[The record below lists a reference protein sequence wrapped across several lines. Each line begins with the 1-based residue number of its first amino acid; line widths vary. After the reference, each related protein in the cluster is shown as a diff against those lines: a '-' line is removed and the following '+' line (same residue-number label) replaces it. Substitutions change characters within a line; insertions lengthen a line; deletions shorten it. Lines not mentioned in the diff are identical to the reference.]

1 MARIVQIT
9 DTHLSTN
16 PSEELLGCRT
26 QDSLKR
32 VLRRIQDSYM
42 DCDRMIV
49 TGDLV
54 HEEGPDAYHMV
65 REILTPW
72 EDKLRV
78 IPGNHDMRD
87 GMREAFGDRINGCP
101 SAVTFEDEVGAWQ
114 LIGLDTLLD
123 GAVEGDLTGPQWEWL
138 ENRLESSN
146 QPTVLFM
153 HHPPVFIGSEWVDKL
168 GLLSFIP
175 FANLVERFEQIKL
188 VVCGHV
194 HQDYQTELFQA
205 TVVTT
210 PSTSVQFKMNSDEF
224 ATEDLPPGFR
234 ILDLHDDGTFDMSVI
249 RVDHSR

>member
-72 EDKLRV
+72 EDMLRV

-101 SAVTFEDEVGAWQ
+101 SAVTFVDEVGAWQ

-138 ENRLESSN
+138 ESRLESSN

-153 HHPPVFIGSEWVDKL
+153 HHPPVLVGSEWVDKL

-175 FANLVERFEQIKL
+175 FANLVERFEQVKL

-210 PSTSVQFKMNSDEF
+210 PSTSVQFKVNSEEF
-224 ATEDLPPGFR
+224 ATVDLPPGFR

>member
-1 MARIVQIT
+1 
-9 DTHLSTN
+9 
-16 PSEELLGCRT
+16 
-26 QDSLKR
+26 
-32 VLRRIQDSYM
+32 
-42 DCDRMIV
+42 
-49 TGDLV
+49 
-54 HEEGPDAYHMV
+54 MV

-87 GMREAFGDRINGCP
+87 GMREAFGDRINGC
-101 SAVTFEDEVGAWQ
+101 SAAVTFVDEVDEWQ

-123 GAVEGDLTGPQWEWL
+123 GAVEGDLNGPQWEWL
-138 ENRLESSN
+138 ESRLESSN

-153 HHPPVFIGSEWVDKL
+153 HHPPVFVGSEWVDKL

-210 PSTSVQFKMNSDEF
+210 PSTSVQFKMNSQEF

-234 ILDLHDDGTFDMSVI
+234 IIDLHADGTFDMSVI
-249 RVDHSR
+249 RVSHSR

>member
-153 HHPPVFIGSEWVDKL
+153 HHPPCL
-168 GLLSFIP
+168 
-175 FANLVERFEQIKL
+175 
-188 VVCGHV
+188 
-194 HQDYQTELFQA
+194 
-205 TVVTT
+205 
-210 PSTSVQFKMNSDEF
+210 
-224 ATEDLPPGFR
+224 
-234 ILDLHDDGTFDMSVI
+234 
-249 RVDHSR
+249 

>member
-1 MARIVQIT
+1 
-9 DTHLSTN
+9 
-16 PSEELLGCRT
+16 
-26 QDSLKR
+26 
-32 VLRRIQDSYM
+32 M

-87 GMREAFGDRINGCP
+87 GMWEAFGDRINGCP

-224 ATEDLPPGFR
+224 ATDDLPPGFR
-234 ILDLHDDGTFDMSVI
+234 ILDLYDDGTFDMNVI